1 VKSKLKKLRNKKKK
15 KNSGSGSYNKHP
27 NIPLPMQTAIKLNPI
42 GMMMRAAKALTNVKE
57 STQEQNVLTEEIQ
70 RIKSLMK

>member
-1 VKSKLKKLRNKKKK
+1 
-15 KNSGSGSYNKHP
+15 
-27 NIPLPMQTAIKLNPI
+27 MQTAIKLNPI